1 MTKYIFV
8 IGLPGSGKTEAFKN
22 KETVLDDEENSYCA
36 LVSLMKENKAEI
48 YLLSAE
54 FCDEQVLQSVVKF
67 IEEFDSN
74 SPEFEYV
81 YYENNP
87 TQCIKNVIN
96 RNDGRNVLADISALS
111 KIYNPPRIDLN
122 VWRLEEW

>member
-8 IGLPGSGKTEAFKN
+8 VGLPGSGKTEEFKN

-36 LVSLMKENKAEI
+36 LVSLMKENKEEI

-54 FCDEQVLQSVVKF
+54 FCNKHILDSVVKF

-74 SPEFEYV
+74 SPKFEYI

-96 RNDGRNVLADISALS
+96 RNDGRNVMTDISILT
-111 KIYNPPRIDLN
+111 KLYNPPENRY
-122 VWRLEEW
+122 ESMAK